1 MARRLEVHQTSVH
14 HAGHR
19 AVGPGRRRRRR
30 QQLDPHFPVQTLPV
44 LNDDEQPGIDAHF
57 LMNDRPP
64 LISPHLRRLE
74 LSGIIVRV
82 Y

>member
-1 MARRLEVHQTSVH
+1 
-14 HAGHR
+14 
-19 AVGPGRRRRRR
+19 
-30 QQLDPHFPVQTLPV
+30 VQTLPV